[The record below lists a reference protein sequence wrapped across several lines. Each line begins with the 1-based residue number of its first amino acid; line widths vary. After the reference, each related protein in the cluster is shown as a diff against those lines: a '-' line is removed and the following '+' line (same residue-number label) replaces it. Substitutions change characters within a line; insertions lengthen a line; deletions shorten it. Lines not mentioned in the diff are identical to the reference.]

1 MRESRNDEDI
11 IIKDEVKT
19 NFSAISESATKEIFN
34 SIVRIEF
41 KSSFATGFFMKIE
54 SKNIY
59 FHCLITNYHVIN
71 EKLVNEKEVLFVYY
85 GEKDREKKITII
97 LDTAEIFIKVFDK
110 ECDVAIIEILKND
123 KIQENKFLSY
133 DLNYKSEKGYFYYLN
148 KNIFLAG
155 YPCSV
160 IYQKERHV
168 SGGKIIKIKNYK
180 FNHIL
185 DTEKGSSGSPIC
197 LIENR
202 LVIGIHKGGNKEN
215 SINMGIFIGHVI
227 EELNKEEGNINNIKN
242 INNINNSNFIVNI
255 IEKNKYFFSLEE
267 YNKEIY
273 KFHHMISKYYIQ
285 QTESMF
291 NLAYNDLNN
300 YLLNTNIKLEKSR
313 EQIMNS
319 LKGFKDLQIN
329 YQNIV
334 RSDFIN
340 DINILMETNFELSM
354 EKFGYF
360 IAGFM
365 KALDLF
371 GKNKEANLIVESDL
385 EKKKL
390 KWIIMTYFN
399 SKKISIK

>member
-1 MRESRNDEDI
+1 
-11 IIKDEVKT
+11 
-19 NFSAISESATKEIFN
+19 
-34 SIVRIEF
+34 
-41 KSSFATGFFMKIE
+41 
-54 SKNIY
+54 
-59 FHCLITNYHVIN
+59 
-71 EKLVNEKEVLFVYY
+71 
-85 GEKDREKKITII
+85 
-97 LDTAEIFIKVFDK
+97 
-110 ECDVAIIEILKND
+110 
-123 KIQENKFLSY
+123 
-133 DLNYKSEKGYFYYLN
+133 
-148 KNIFLAG
+148 
-155 YPCSV
+155 
-160 IYQKERHV
+160 
-168 SGGKIIKIKNYK
+168 
-180 FNHIL
+180 
-185 DTEKGSSGSPIC
+185 
-197 LIENR
+197 
-202 LVIGIHKGGNKEN
+202 
-215 SINMGIFIGHVI
+215 MGIFIGHVI

-242 INNINNSNFIVNI
+242 INNINNNNFIVNI

-340 DINILMETNFELSM
+340 DINILMETNFELAM